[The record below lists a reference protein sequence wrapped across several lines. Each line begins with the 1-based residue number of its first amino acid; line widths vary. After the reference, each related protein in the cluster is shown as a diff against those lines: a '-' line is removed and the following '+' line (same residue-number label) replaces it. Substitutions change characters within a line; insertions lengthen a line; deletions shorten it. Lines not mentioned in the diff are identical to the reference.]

1 MKLNARCSR
10 AACATSFRAEDK
22 KRKEQM
28 KTLSKITLAAAALT
42 LLGIAAALAHGD
54 KGKHSET
61 RWKTI
66 VIDVAV
72 DGRTGMSIAPAR
84 PTQNPS
90 VAPRR
95 SSMARSTPAA
105 RSPPAARF

>member
-28 KTLSKITLAAAALT
+28 KTLSKITLAAAALA

-54 KGKHSET
+54 KGKHQES

-66 VIDVAV
+66 VIDMAEDARTASLPPDNSVLKRGAYFIINGKLYPGGTLPAG
-72 DGRTGMSIAPAR
+72 DGLD
-84 PTQNPS
+84 
-90 VAPRR
+90 
-95 SSMARSTPAA
+95 
-105 RSPPAARF
+105 